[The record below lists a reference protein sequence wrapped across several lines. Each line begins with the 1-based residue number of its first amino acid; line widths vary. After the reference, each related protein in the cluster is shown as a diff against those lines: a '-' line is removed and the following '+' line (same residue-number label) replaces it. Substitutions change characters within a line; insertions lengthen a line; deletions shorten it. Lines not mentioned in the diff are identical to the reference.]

1 MSETVYEIAPWLLW
15 IADRKLQVADRSML
29 VASWKVGREG
39 SFSPAVRTFWPRMTD
54 SGMVT
59 RGEGLFLG
67 SSMPHPKGAQSQHP
81 QNFWTP
87 TKAVTVW
94 PTAPNFGIVTR
105 EWRPSVLRGRAQ
117 HLQSFWY
124 HLHAWHSMTS
134 SNKILHSDQ
143 TRQEDIFT
151 RSTMPSALD
160 ENFCDT
166 NADVRS
172 VCGN

>member
-1 MSETVYEIAPWLLW
+1 
-15 IADRKLQVADRSML
+15 
-29 VASWKVGREG
+29 
-39 SFSPAVRTFWPRMTD
+39 
-54 SGMVT
+54 
-59 RGEGLFLG
+59 
-67 SSMPHPKGAQSQHP
+67 
-81 QNFWTP
+81 
-87 TKAVTVW
+87 
-94 PTAPNFGIVTR
+94 
-105 EWRPSVLRGRAQ
+105 
-117 HLQSFWY
+117 
-124 HLHAWHSMTS
+124 MTS